1 MQAYSAGFAKIY
13 SMRWGH
19 FARQVAPRLRDFYEN
34 HPHAPKN
41 RDLLDLCC
49 GAGHLSLHF
58 LEHGYHVTG
67 IDLSEDMLFYAR
79 ENARDYIEKGMAE
92 FIQADA
98 AGFELDRTFGL
109 CSSTFDALNHMQT
122 LDQLESCFRSVNRVL
137 LENGL
142 FIFDLNTR
150 LGLKRWNGISVEDTD
165 EMMLINRGV
174 YDEQNG
180 RALAYISGF
189 LRVSTQYYERF
200 EETVYNTA
208 FDLAQVRQAMIDS
221 GFSEAYACRGQ
232 ELGVPLQEPENEGRV
247 FFVGRK

>member
-1 MQAYSAGFAKIY
+1 MQAYKAGFAKVY
-13 SMRWGH
+13 NMRWGH
-19 FARQVAPRLRDFYEN
+19 FARQVAPRLQEFFEN
-34 HPHAPKN
+34 HPHAPQN

-67 IDLSEDMLFYAR
+67 IDLSEDMLVYAR
-79 ENARDYIEKGMAE
+79 ENSKDYIEKGMAE

-98 AGFELDRTFGL
+98 VDFKLDRTFGL
-109 CSSTFDALNHMQT
+109 AVSTFDALNH
-122 LDQLESCFRSVNRVL
+122 LENLEQLKSCFRSVNSVL

-150 LGLKRWNGISVEDTD
+150 LGLKRWNGISVEDSE
-165 EMMLINRGV
+165 EMMLVTRGV

-180 RALAYISGF
+180 RALTGISGF

-208 FDLAQVRQAMIDS
+208 FDLEEVRKGLLDS
-221 GFSEAYACRGQ
+221 GFSVAYANRGQ
-232 ELGVPLQEPENEGRV
+232 ELGVPLEEPEKEGRV